1 MQAERHRTRVPT
13 QASRYPPARV
23 TPPAGLSTALSTA
36 LPAPRAGRG
45 TLTRMP
51 RDPNRPAALTGQ
63 VFRGAE
69 AVRRGALT
77 ADELRSAAWLHLR
90 HDVYADARLE
100 RDHALACRAAL
111 IRLPPTTVLAGPSA
125 AYLHGAIHAAGFHDD
140 IHVITPPV
148 VRVGAQRGLRAHH
161 LDLPPSETTRRAGL
175 PLTSA
180 TRTAWDLAA
189 WLDPVMAVPI
199 IDTLLAL
206 DLTTP
211 AALTDLLARHANQ
224 RGWRR
229 AQRAF
234 TLADAG
240 AQSPPESRLRVRLV
254 LAGLPKPVAQCPV
267 RVSPALILHPDLAW
281 EEWRVAVEYDRRM
294 ARRPGPAAPRPTPA
308 QPTGDSRMDGPA
320 RDR

>member
-1 MQAERHRTRVPT
+1 
-13 QASRYPPARV
+13 
-23 TPPAGLSTALSTA
+23 
-36 LPAPRAGRG
+36 
-45 TLTRMP
+45 MP
-51 RDPNRPAALTGQ
+51 RDPNRPAGLTGQ

-69 AVRRGALT
+69 AIRRGTLT

-90 HDVYADARLE
+90 HDVYADSRLE

-148 VRVGAQRGLRAHH
+148 VRVGAQRGLRVHH
-161 LDLPPSETTRRAGL
+161 LDLPPTETTRRAGL
-175 PLTSA
+175 PVTGA

-189 WLDPVMAVPI
+189 WLDPVMAVPV

-206 DLTTP
+206 DLTTS
-211 AALTDLLARHANQ
+211 AALTDQLARHANQ

-254 LAGLPKPVAQCPV
+254 LAGLPKPIAQCPV
-267 RVSPALILHPDLAW
+267 RVSPTLILHPDLAW
-281 EEWRVAVEYDRRM
+281 EEWRVAVEYDGEWHADPDQLHRDRRRLNQLVT
-294 ARRPGPAAPRPTPA
+294 AGWTVLHVTGKRLHQDFPGIVREVKTALTSKGWHPRRP
-308 QPTGDSRMDGPA
+308 SS
-320 RDR
+320 